1 MYIRETLTKTIQLER
16 GQLFAEKNG
25 ERKLL
30 ATCEPEVE
38 VYEREVPISSI
49 GGSKHTK
56 RLHYSIMLCD
66 EPLYTRE
73 VDADYLYSVS
83 RFTLVA
89 DKQRKD
95 GIFER
100 ITFDNIEL
108 ANVDKSMVLKF
119 DVVDHKIVDK
129 LLKMI

>member
-1 MYIRETLTKTIQLER
+1 MYARETLTKTIQLER

-25 ERKLL
+25 ERTLL

-56 RLHYSIMLCD
+56 KLHYSIVLCD
-66 EPLYTRE
+66 EPVYTRK
-73 VDADYLYSVS
+73 VDEDYLYSVS

-100 ITFDNIEL
+100 ITFDKIEL
-108 ANVDKSMVLKF
+108 SNVDESMALEF
-119 DVVDHKIVDK
+119 NVVDNGVVDK

>member
-1 MYIRETLTKTIQLER
+1 MV
-16 GQLFAEKNG
+16 
-25 ERKLL
+25 
-30 ATCEPEVE
+30 TCEPGVGIYEEEVS
-38 VYEREVPISSI
+38 ISSI
-49 GGSKHTK
+49 GSRKNAK
-56 RLHYSIMLCD
+56 RLYYSIVLCD
-66 EPLYTRE
+66 EPLYARI
-73 VDADYLYSVS
+73 VDEDYLYSVS

-108 ANVDKSMVLKF
+108 ANVDENMNLGF
-119 DVVDHKIVDK
+119 YVVNHKIIDK